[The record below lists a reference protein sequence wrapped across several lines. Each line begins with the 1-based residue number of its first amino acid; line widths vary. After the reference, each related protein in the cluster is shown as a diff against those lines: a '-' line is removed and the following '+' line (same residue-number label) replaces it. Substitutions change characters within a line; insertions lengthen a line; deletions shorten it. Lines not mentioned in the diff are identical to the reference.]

1 MHHFWIM
8 LCIDFF
14 KKKILQITNFWM
26 VMCVHKLPS
35 EFQKHVK
42 SRLSYHIEESKV
54 NFVCSN
60 SLLINWESLAYV
72 E

>member
-1 MHHFWIM
+1 
-8 LCIDFF
+8 
-14 KKKILQITNFWM
+14 M
-26 VMCVHKLPS
+26 VMCVHKPPT

-42 SRLSYHIEESKV
+42 SSLAYHIKESKV

-60 SLLINWESLAYV
+60 SLLINWEPLAYV